1 MFFSFCGAMISRM
14 GGEKE
19 SELQVNMI
27 IAESQVQP
35 IMHVLK
41 LGIVFM
47 F

>member
-1 MFFSFCGAMISRM
+1 MK
-14 GGEKE
+14 KE

-27 IAESQVQP
+27 ITESQVQC

-41 LGIVFM
+41 LDIVFI